1 MDLGTIKSF
10 GMFQIAW
17 GYILNWLTLM
27 SLAIKINYIYL
38 YVYLS
43 SMDSSFLWSAQQ
55 KNQRKFVSTNID
67 ESSSMHKAN
76 IEGLRLLVHLGYSGQ
91 GVSCKTKINVF
102 QLNLNKG
109 VYFYKFLWI
118 FFFVPKFLLSFLAS
132 YTLQRL
138 VIKYLMPF
146 WIITCMSRQW
156 STCSL
161 SCDPQCW
168 LTFMIDHR
176 VNKT

>member
-1 MDLGTIKSF
+1 MIRKREFDVSGQVWIKKCIITTYFNSWYTVHVHVSFLNIMDLGKIKSF

-17 GYILNWLTLM
+17 GYILNWLTSM

-67 ESSSMHKAN
+67 ESSLMHKGN
-76 IEGLRLLVHLGYSGQ
+76 IEGLQLLVHLGYSGQ

-102 QLNLNKG
+102 N
-109 VYFYKFLWI
+109 WI
-118 FFFVPKFLLSFLAS
+118 
-132 YTLQRL
+132 
-138 VIKYLMPF
+138 
-146 WIITCMSRQW
+146 
-156 STCSL
+156 
-161 SCDPQCW
+161 
-168 LTFMIDHR
+168 
-176 VNKT
+176 

>member
-1 MDLGTIKSF
+1 MIRKREFDVSGQVWIKKCIITTYFNSWYTVHVHVSFLNIMDLGTIKSF

-17 GYILNWLTLM
+17 GYILNWLTSM

-67 ESSSMHKAN
+67 ESSLMHKAN

-102 QLNLNKG
+102 N
-109 VYFYKFLWI
+109 WI
-118 FFFVPKFLLSFLAS
+118 
-132 YTLQRL
+132 
-138 VIKYLMPF
+138 
-146 WIITCMSRQW
+146 
-156 STCSL
+156 
-161 SCDPQCW
+161 
-168 LTFMIDHR
+168 
-176 VNKT
+176 

>member
-1 MDLGTIKSF
+1 MIRKREFDVSGQVWIKKCIITTYFNSWYTVHVHVSFLNIMDLGTIKSF

-17 GYILNWLTLM
+17 GYILNWLTSM
-27 SLAIKINYIYL
+27 SRAIKINYIYL

-67 ESSSMHKAN
+67 ESSLMHKAN

-102 QLNLNKG
+102 N
-109 VYFYKFLWI
+109 WI
-118 FFFVPKFLLSFLAS
+118 
-132 YTLQRL
+132 
-138 VIKYLMPF
+138 
-146 WIITCMSRQW
+146 
-156 STCSL
+156 
-161 SCDPQCW
+161 
-168 LTFMIDHR
+168 
-176 VNKT
+176 

>member
-17 GYILNWLTLM
+17 GYILNWLTSM

-102 QLNLNKG
+102 N
-109 VYFYKFLWI
+109 WI
-118 FFFVPKFLLSFLAS
+118 
-132 YTLQRL
+132 
-138 VIKYLMPF
+138 
-146 WIITCMSRQW
+146 
-156 STCSL
+156 
-161 SCDPQCW
+161 
-168 LTFMIDHR
+168 
-176 VNKT
+176 

>member
-1 MDLGTIKSF
+1 MIRKREFDVSGQVWIKKCIITTYFNSWYTVHVHVSFLNIMDLGTIKSF

-67 ESSSMHKAN
+67 ESSLMHKAN

-102 QLNLNKG
+102 N
-109 VYFYKFLWI
+109 WI
-118 FFFVPKFLLSFLAS
+118 
-132 YTLQRL
+132 
-138 VIKYLMPF
+138 
-146 WIITCMSRQW
+146 
-156 STCSL
+156 
-161 SCDPQCW
+161 
-168 LTFMIDHR
+168 
-176 VNKT
+176 